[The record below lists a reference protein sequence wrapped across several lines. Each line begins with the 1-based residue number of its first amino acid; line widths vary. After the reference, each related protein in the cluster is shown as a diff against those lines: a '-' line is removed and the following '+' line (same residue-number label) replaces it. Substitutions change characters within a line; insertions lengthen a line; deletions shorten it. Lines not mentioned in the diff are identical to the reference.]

1 MTGHEETPPD
11 WARAAMEAY
20 REALETLYYEVS
32 SYRYPAAP
40 LSDDVRP
47 VFFLPDGATEW
58 KSLGYTN
65 DPIADTVY
73 ELVVRGKVPGVT
85 MPCQHGTTSFS
96 ATVQASIDDGLR
108 TLTNAIAAVCERDL
122 DRRLL
127 RLADDLGRWEPHVR
141 LEWHQVQQVLED
153 AGIADGYG
161 RLTIPQPVRPP
172 IEPPARNGQ
181 P

>member
-1 MTGHEETPPD
+1 MTGREETPPD
-11 WARAAMEAY
+11 WARAAMDAY

-40 LSDDVRP
+40 LSDDVRQ
-47 VFFLPDGATEW
+47 VFFLPDGAPEW
-58 KSLGYTN
+58 KSLGYAN

-73 ELVVRGKVPGVT
+73 ELVVHGEVPLVT
-85 MPCQHGTTSFS
+85 MPCQHDTSLP
-96 ATVQASIDDGLR
+96 ATVQASIDQGLHA
-108 TLTNAIAAVCERDL
+108 LTDAIAAVCERDL